1 MEGNFLH
8 KRIGEQVRFRNAAT
22 QSSEKM
28 TEILHEI
35 IEAVSLE
42 YQTRGEK
49 AIESQSLEDHFGP
62 EIYDDIAV
70 VVELTIK
77 YFSSLGIESVR
88 FGELFVFHKDEQVF
102 DNEGGLSV
110 GISVVEPNIN
120 GNLNLKRL
128 VFLKTLVHELYHT
141 TAVVSFTI
149 KNTSEQFSQDNL
161 GASYTSEKTKA
172 EGSLLEEGLASI
184 FEDRMFEKVCEQF
197 DAETVDLYYRLTD
210 LALAKS
216 ASLRESVNYD
226 KGRVIIGELDLEE
239 PRFLWSGSTYA
250 YATEVVRL
258 LEEVI
263 PNFATLAERVRVYRE
278 TVALA
283 REIEVYFGKGSYR
296 LITTAT
302 PGEARDVL
310 AKLTEAKKI

>member
-8 KRIGEQVRFRNAAT
+8 KRIGERVRFRNAAT
-22 QSSEKM
+22 QSSEKV

-35 IEAVSLE
+35 IDAVSLA
-42 YQTRGEK
+42 YQTRGER
-49 AIESQSLEDHFGP
+49 AIESQSLEDHFGS

-70 VVELTIK
+70 VVELATE
-77 YFSSLGIESVR
+77 YFSSLGIEDVR

-110 GISVVEPNIN
+110 GISIVEPNIS
-120 GNLNLKRL
+120 GNLSLKRL

-141 TAVVSFTI
+141 TATLSLTI
-149 KNTSEQFSQDNL
+149 KNTPELFSQDNL
-161 GASYTSEKTKA
+161 GASYTSEKTMA
-172 EGSLLEEGLASI
+172 EGSLLEEGLASV

-197 DAETVDLYYRLTD
+197 DTETVDLYYRLTD

-216 ASLRESVNYD
+216 ASLREFVNQD
-226 KGRVIIGELDLEE
+226 TGRVIIDELDLRE
-239 PRFLWSGSTYA
+239 PRFLWSASTYA
-250 YATEVVRL
+250 YATEVARL

-263 PNFATLAERVRVYRE
+263 PNFATLAERARVYRE

-283 REIEVYFGKGSYR
+283 REVEVYFGKGSYR

-302 PGEARDVL
+302 PDEAKAVL
-310 AKLTEAKKI
+310 AKLTESITI